1 MALLVTS
8 GFFLFAMGIGMLGEA
23 VLPVRES

>member
-8 GFFLFAMGIGMLGEA
+8 GFFLFAVGIGMLGEA
-23 VLPVRES
+23 VLPVRDS